1 MKFKV
6 GDVLTCVEAY
16 GVHSNK
22 LGTEAVVWGIVDG
35 SVYPIQIKV
44 IKSKS
49 DYFEVGDK
57 DPLTKDGWFYAHET
71 KHNFRF
77 DIVEEFE
84 GNV

>member
-1 MKFKV
+1 MNFKV

-16 GVHSNK
+16 GMHSNE

-49 DYFEVGDK
+49 DYFEVDDK
-57 DPLTKDGWFYAHET
+57 GTLTKDGWFYAHEA
-71 KHNFRF
+71 KNNFRF

>member
-16 GVHSNK
+16 GMHSNE

-49 DYFEVGDK
+49 DSDEVDDK
-57 DPLTKDGWFYAHET
+57 APLTKDGWCYAHET

-77 DIVEEFE
+77 GIVEEFE